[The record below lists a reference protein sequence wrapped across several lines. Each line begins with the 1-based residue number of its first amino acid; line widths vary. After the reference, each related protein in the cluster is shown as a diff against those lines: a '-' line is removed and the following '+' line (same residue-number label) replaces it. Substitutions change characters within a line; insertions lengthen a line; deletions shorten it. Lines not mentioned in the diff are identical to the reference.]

1 MKTLLKGG
9 TVVSAAA
16 SRAADVLIEGEKILA
31 VGENLPADG
40 AAVVDVTGKLLFQEL
55 ARSANPHTDRG
66 RSEDEQSVVL
76 RCHVQ
81 KPE

>member
-40 AAVVDVTGKLLFQEL
+40 AAVEQRLV
-55 ARSANPHTDRG
+55 ARK
-66 RSEDEQSVVL
+66 SE
-76 RCHVQ
+76 
-81 KPE
+81 

>member
-31 VGENLPADG
+31 CPRTAQPSS
-40 AAVVDVTGKLLFQEL
+40 T
-55 ARSANPHTDRG
+55 
-66 RSEDEQSVVL
+66 
-76 RCHVQ
+76 
-81 KPE
+81 